1 MPSAPSEPAIPAGYL
16 DAAHIAAGQ
25 LHEGE
30 QRHPKLLSGTS
41 NAARGNQRAQRARA
55 NVRAMTAVRMLGA
68 EPLAAQ
74 LAAGELTEEEHGL
87 AVELAR
93 KTDAEP
99 PPIMRQH
106 PPADM
111 EGALRD
117 LGVDSAT
124 VLSDEERATLDRVG
138 FVNLG
143 VLLDPAQIELLRSR
157 FDSLVEKE
165 KEASGSEVSQS
176 EGIARLSATVLK
188 EINDDG
194 ELDLFFCHPRLL
206 SAVSHV
212 LGRDF
217 KLSSSNFHAPL
228 PGGWGHQ
235 GLHAVPPTPPALSLG
250 GPSNPKFAQDFGG
263 GVPVGEYQVCNALW
277 CLDEFTEELGATR
290 VVPGLSP
297 NPRLSAVVASVVSG
311 LG

>member
-1 MPSAPSEPAIPAGYL
+1 MPSEPAIPAGYY
-16 DAAHIAAGQ
+16 DAAHIEAGQ

-30 QRHPKLLSGTS
+30 QRHPTLLSGTS

-74 LAAGELTEEEHGL
+74 LAALGAQKAAGELTEEEHGL

-93 KTDAEP
+93 KNDAEP

-143 VLLDPAQIELLRSR
+143 VLLEPAQIELLRSR

-194 ELDLFFCHPRLL
+194 ELDLFFCHPKLL

-217 KLSSSNFHAPL
+217 KLSFAPTRHDHL
-228 PGGWGHQ
+228 PW
-235 GLHAVPPTPPALSLG
+235 TEFALT
-250 GPSNPKFAQDFGG
+250 KR
-263 GVPVGEYQVCNALW
+263 C
-277 CLDEFTEELGATR
+277 
-290 VVPGLSP
+290 
-297 NPRLSAVVASVVSG
+297 
-311 LG
+311 

>member
-1 MPSAPSEPAIPAGYL
+1 MPSEPAIPAGYH

-74 LAAGELTEEEHGL
+74 LDALGAQKAAGELTEEEHGL

-93 KTDAEP
+93 KNDAEP

-143 VLLDPAQIELLRSR
+143 VLLEPAQIELLRSR

-217 KLSSSNFHAPL
+217 KLS
-228 PGGWGHQ
+228 
-235 GLHAVPPTPPALSLG
+235 V
-250 GPSNPKFAQDFGG
+250 K
-263 GVPVGEYQVCNALW
+263 
-277 CLDEFTEELGATR
+277 
-290 VVPGLSP
+290 
-297 NPRLSAVVASVVSG
+297 
-311 LG
+311 